1 MWDAWWVRDRS
12 HARHTPLRGARLLSE
27 RSAVILPWHYHGLF
41 IITRKSLHKTSLL
54 NHAMPQRS
62 QAFAY
67 LLKLS
72 AFGLPD
78 NIASQT
84 ILTFAAVWNY
94 YEFFPKRLIQTGKS
108 IIFQRFPVTQMQTAL
123 ETATREWVHNFAF
136 ESRHMLRL
144 TSDGEVFEDS
154 WTTLVLSADSRLFA
168 FSPVADD
175 ACHITVTWLQ
185 VTQDKAPW
193 SAKRNALSPGKQHSW
208 CAHGLDRYSGL
219 HAKHIYKMHQNI

>member
-1 MWDAWWVRDRS
+1 
-12 HARHTPLRGARLLSE
+12 
-27 RSAVILPWHYHGLF
+27 
-41 IITRKSLHKTSLL
+41 
-54 NHAMPQRS
+54 MPQRS

-154 WTTLVLSADSRLFA
+154 
-168 FSPVADD
+168 
-175 ACHITVTWLQ
+175 
-185 VTQDKAPW
+185 
-193 SAKRNALSPGKQHSW
+193 
-208 CAHGLDRYSGL
+208 
-219 HAKHIYKMHQNI
+219 